1 MESSEL
7 KEKWMCDKVTSYEEQ
22 EKKRKKD
29 KEKSESLD
37 KYNPLRDNN

>member
-22 EKKRKKD
+22 EKKKK
-29 KEKSESLD
+29 KELEEKESSN
-37 KYNPLRDNN
+37 KYNPLKDD

>member
-22 EKKRKKD
+22 EKKKK
-29 KEKSESLD
+29 KELEEKESSN
-37 KYNPLRDNN
+37 KYNPLKDN